1 MNSFKSQFVFNTQQ
15 RLGILLLVI
24 LISFLLGLYHFFSF
38 GNEEVLDIS
47 SSEVIAIQRS
57 IDSLIAAET
66 EARKPKLF
74 PFNPNFITDH
84 KAYTLGM
91 SPEEFDRLKKYRET
105 DQWINSISDFK
116 TVTRVSDSLLS
127 KISPLFK
134 FPDWVTN
141 PKSKKTNYSKNFS
154 VRTHAQKIDLN
165 PASKED
171 LIQVSGIG
179 EALSDRIINYRE
191 KLGGFTADI
200 QLFNVYGL
208 DSNVVTR
215 ALNMFT
221 VKTPKKIV
229 KMDINTASASD
240 ISTIPGISFDMA
252 KTIWE
257 FRRLRESI
265 ADFSELEK
273 IEGLTASKIALI
285 QLYLSIE

>member
-141 PKSKKTNYSKNFS
+141 PKPKRTNYSKNFS

-165 PASKED
+165 TASKED

>member
-141 PKSKKTNYSKNFS
+141 PKPKRTNYSKNFS

-165 PASKED
+165 TASKED

-208 DSNVVTR
+208 DSNVLTR

>member
-47 SSEVIAIQRS
+47 SSEVIAMQRR

-91 SPEEFDRLKKYRET
+91 SPKEFDRLKKYRET

-165 PASKED
+165 TASKED

>member
-165 PASKED
+165 TASKEN

>member
-47 SSEVIAIQRS
+47 SSEVIAIQRR

-91 SPEEFDRLKKYRET
+91 SPKEFDRLKKYRET

-141 PKSKKTNYSKNFS
+141 PKPKRTNYSKNFS

-165 PASKED
+165 TASKED

>member
-91 SPEEFDRLKKYRET
+91 SPKEFDRLKKYRET

-141 PKSKKTNYSKNFS
+141 PKPKRTNYSKNFS

-165 PASKED
+165 TASKED

>member
-47 SSEVIAIQRS
+47 SSEVIAMQRR

-91 SPEEFDRLKKYRET
+91 SPKEFDRLKKYRET

-165 PASKED
+165 TASKEN

>member
-165 PASKED
+165 TASKED